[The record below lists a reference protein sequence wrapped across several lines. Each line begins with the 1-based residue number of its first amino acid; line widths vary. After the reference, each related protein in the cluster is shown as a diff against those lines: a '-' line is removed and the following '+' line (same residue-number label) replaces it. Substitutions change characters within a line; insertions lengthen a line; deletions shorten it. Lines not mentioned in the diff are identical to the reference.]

1 MSHGLAPRPGLP
13 ADEMAALTAAAE
25 EMMIEQ
31 TVPNVAV
38 DAVPSWRFSG
48 RWFNSGPYAN
58 RRPMRPM

>member
-1 MSHGLAPRPGLP
+1 
-13 ADEMAALTAAAE
+13 MAALTAAAE